1 MIAKRHV
8 AATNI
13 QRVVCGYIVSAH
25 TFDLV
30 YRIILVQAKMRG
42 NIIRDRIR
50 RLQKEIQLQSAIQ
63 IQCWWRC
70 QVARAS
76 YRILLTKIK
85 SATRIQ
91 AWWRCTEDRVQYQY
105 LIVDVIIVQSTIR
118 RWRCRCNYIDY
129 IQQPA
134 TT

>member
-50 RLQKEIQLQSAIQ
+50 RLQKEIQLRSTIQ
-63 IQCWWRC
+63 IQCWWCC
-70 QVARAS
+70 QVAVTS
-76 YRILLTKIK
+76 YRQLLMKVK
-85 SATRIQ
+85 SATCIQ

-105 LIVDVIIVQSTIR
+105 LIVDVIIVQSAIR
-118 RWRCRCNYIDY
+118 H
-129 IQQPA
+129 
-134 TT
+134 